1 MSRLILVTI
10 PDNGPVAFLMITGRV
25 KKFSDMGDTR
35 TLIVTSVLTLITAK
49 VLELLRSNVA
59 SGLDKFSHG
68 KFSWLSAIVGPRDF
82 YQFNEKQG
90 KLNE

>member
-1 MSRLILVTI
+1 MSRLIFVTI
-10 PDNGPVAFLMITGRV
+10 PDNGNPAPHFLMITGRV

-68 KFSWLSAIVGPRDF
+68 KFFLAQCNCGP
-82 YQFNEKQG
+82 
-90 KLNE
+90 